1 MAEPAQPGDGDE
13 DPPEPPQAE
22 SWRNGAAFWLLGL
35 CNNTPYV
42 VMLSAAHDMLRPPEM
57 PPTPRNGSRY
67 DCNPT
72 STGAVL
78 LADILPTL
86 LIKLAAPFC
95 IHLVPYNLR
104 VIAVTAAAWGSFAL
118 VAAAAGVAVS
128 LGGVVLASASSGLGE
143 VTFLALSSLYPSSA
157 LSWWSSGTG
166 AAGLGGALAY
176 LALTQAGLSPPRA
189 LLPLLLLPP
198 VTLLSYF
205 CLLRPPGDPPPD
217 QEPLLGPGPDVG
229 LGLAQKWK
237 VLKRISRHMVPLGF
251 VYFAEYFSNQGLLEL
266 LYFPESSLTHSEQYR
281 WYQLL
286 YQGAVFASRSSLR
299 CCRFRPIWVLALL
312 QGLVAGTL
320 FVAVAAPFLPGV
332 GAAFALVLLE
342 GLLGARPT
350 GTPSRTCGTSPPP
363 RSGSWRRPRGRA
375 GTRPGSRWR
384 RGRGWGCTGRCAPPP
399 DHAP

>member
-1 MAEPAQPGDGDE
+1 
-13 DPPEPPQAE
+13 
-22 SWRNGAAFWLLGL
+22 
-35 CNNTPYV
+35 
-42 VMLSAAHDMLRPPEM
+42 MLSAAHDMLRPPEM

-342 GLLGARPT
+342 GLLG
-350 GTPSRTCGTSPPP
+350 GTAYGNAFQNVRDESPPQE
-363 RSGSWRRPRGRA
+363 RELAAASGSCWDSAGIALAAGAGLGVHRA
-375 GTRPGSRWR
+375 LCP
-384 RGRGWGCTGRCAPPP
+384 AP
-399 DHAP
+399 

>member
-1 MAEPAQPGDGDE
+1 MAAAPSPWQRPPPYTRARTVTCAPSSHVAVRSRGPALPCSHGGAGTARGWRPPHTCPTDE

-143 VTFLALSSLYPSSA
+143 VTFLALSSLYP
-157 LSWWSSGTG
+157 
-166 AAGLGGALAY
+166 
-176 LALTQAGLSPPRA
+176 
-189 LLPLLLLPP
+189 
-198 VTLLSYF
+198 SYF